1 MSTQR
6 RTFLK
11 TWWSPYLGEWRPFHD
26 NYIYASNT
34 GCTFSGSAVY
44 SPVPPTPSITPSPT
58 LTQTPSNTATSTPT
72 NTQTSTPTNTPSNTP
87 TLTPTTTPQITP
99 SVTQTNTP
107 TTTETLTA
115 TPTVTPTTT
124 TTLTATE
131 TCTPTATPQ
140 VTTTAT
146 NTSTPTNTP
155 TVTNS
160 PTTTTTL
167 TATPSQT
174 PSITPSVTPTKT
186 PGFTPTTT
194 LTPSPTTTT
203 TLTATQTQTPSITP
217 SPTAT
222 QPAFN
227 PSSIGNL
234 QYWFKATDGA
244 SVSSWTNNGLI
255 GGSLTQPTAANQPQI
270 VSNDTFGFGY
280 TGQSVNFTSRDWMYL
295 NHPSSATTFTG
306 KTFFFVANVKDRAT
320 TGWAIG
326 IQEASG
332 YTSSNSIFD
341 YQFYD
346 GSLTTVSRSRPGRRQ
361 FTFTTGSTLFAASGL
376 TTTGYTA
383 AVNDVVGT
391 SASTT
396 YIGTNAVYIGFG
408 YDSGSAN
415 VNDISVFEFLGYN
428 KLLTQSEF
436 DQVLNY
442 LKTKYAYSL
451 INPTPTPTATIT
463 RTPQLTSTPTQTPQ
477 VTSTPTRTPQ
487 VTPTPSLTS
496 NNYLYYNVEAY
507 NCSTC
512 ANTGITGVLKILWPS
527 VGGPNIG
534 WYYGGPGGSPSYKY
548 KIVSATSGPS
558 YNFLLDIP
566 WQGSA
571 NCGSITC

>member
-44 SPVPPTPSITPSPT
+44 SPVPPTPSMTASPT
-58 LTQTPSNTATSTPT
+58 LTQTPSNT
-72 NTQTSTPTNTPSNTP
+72 P
-87 TLTPTTTPQITP
+87 TLTPTATPQVTP
-99 SVTQTNTP
+99 SVTQTMTP

-131 TCTPTATPQ
+131 TSTPTATPQ

-174 PSITPSVTPTKT
+174 PSITPSVTPTQT

-234 QYWFKATDGA
+234 QYWFKSTDGA

-306 KTFFFVANVKDRAT
+306 KTFFFVANVKDRSTA
-320 TGWAIG
+320 GWAIG

-383 AVNDVVGT
+383 TVNDVVGT
-391 SASTT
+391 SASTV
-396 YIGTNAVYIGFG
+396 YAGTNAVYIGFG

-451 INPTPTPTATIT
+451 INPTPTPT
-463 RTPQLTSTPTQTPQ
+463 
-477 VTSTPTRTPQ
+477 
-487 VTPTPSLTS
+487 VTPTKTPSVTNSPTPTLGTG
-496 NNYLYYNVEAY
+496 YFFYNVEAY
-507 NCSTC
+507 DKSSCALVTTGTLKLKSNVYYALGNFVCSSSST
-512 ANTGITGVLKILWPS
+512 
-527 VGGPNIG
+527 
-534 WYYGGPGGSPSYKY
+534 YKY
-548 KIVSATSGPS
+548 KLISNASGPTATWTLETWIGGS
-558 YNFLLDIP
+558 NCAGLSCTIP
-566 WQGSA
+566 
-571 NCGSITC
+571 

>member
-58 LTQTPSNTATSTPT
+58 LTQTPSNT
-72 NTQTSTPTNTPSNTP
+72 P
-87 TLTPTTTPQITP
+87 TL
-99 SVTQTNTP
+99 
-107 TTTETLTA
+107 
-115 TPTVTPTTT
+115 TPTTT
-124 TTLTATE
+124 TTLTAS
-131 TCTPTATPQ
+131 P
-140 VTTTAT
+140 TTTPNAT
-146 NTSTPTNTP
+146 STSTPTSSLTPTPSVTETLTPTPSITQTNTP
-155 TVTNS
+155 SATPTLT

-167 TATPSQT
+167 TSTPNLTST
-174 PSITPSVTPTKT
+174 P
-186 PGFTPTTT
+186 T
-194 LTPSPTTTT
+194 LTPSPT
-203 TLTATQTQTPSITP
+203 S
-217 SPTAT
+217 SPA
-222 QPAFN
+222 PFD
-227 PSSIGNL
+227 PSSLGNL

-306 KTFFFVANVKDRAT
+306 KTFFFVANVKDRAN

-346 GSLTTVSRSRPGRRQ
+346 GSLTTVSRSKPGKRQ
-361 FTFTTGSTLFAASGL
+361 FTFTTGSTLFAGSGL

-391 SASTT
+391 SGTT
-396 YIGTNAVYIGFG
+396 AYNGTNAVYIGFG

-451 INPTPTPTATIT
+451 INPTPTPTAT
-463 RTPQLTSTPTQTPQ
+463 PTK
-477 VTSTPTRTPQ
+477 TPQ
-487 VTPTPSLTS
+487 VTPTNTPSPT
-496 NNYLYYNVEAY
+496 
-507 NCSTC
+507 
-512 ANTGITGVLKILWPS
+512 
-527 VGGPNIG
+527 
-534 WYYGGPGGSPSYKY
+534 
-548 KIVSATSGPS
+548 ATSGAS
-558 YNFLLDIP
+558 ICSLYFDANSSSNF
-566 WQGSA
+566 SA
-571 NCGSITC
+571 YTGTYTLSDDGTNQAKYLSALGAIVNCGQVSGTSWSLWYKISGSRTHLIGANDGNNVGRFTVMDLNPNNIPTCSYDYLGGNFSSDSILSGITRNGLIYPISGTSTTENGQSVTITFNLC

>member
-44 SPVPPTPSITPSPT
+44 SPVPPTPSMTASPT
-58 LTQTPSNTATSTPT
+58 QTLTPT
-72 NTQTSTPTNTPSNTP
+72 PTLTQTSTPTVTP
-87 TLTPTTTPQITP
+87 TLTPTATPQVTP
-99 SVTQTNTP
+99 SVTQTMTP

-131 TCTPTATPQ
+131 TSTPTATPQ

-146 NTSTPTNTP
+146 NTSTPTNTS

-174 PSITPSVTPTKT
+174 PSITPSVTQTKT

-217 SPTAT
+217 SATAT

-346 GSLTTVSRSRPGRRQ
+346 GSLTTVSRSRPGTRQ

-383 AVNDVVGT
+383 AVNDVLGT
-391 SASTT
+391 SASTI
-396 YIGTNAVYIGFG
+396 YAGTNAVYIGFG

-436 DQVLNY
+436 NQVLNY

-451 INPTPTPTATIT
+451 INPTPTPTV
-463 RTPQLTSTPTQTPQ
+463 TPTKTPS

-487 VTPTPSLTS
+487 VTPTPSVTS

-512 ANTGITGVLKILWPS
+512 ATTGLTGVLKIYWPT

-534 WYYGGPGGSPSYKY
+534 WYYGGPGGSPAYKY
-548 KIVSATSGPS
+548 RILSVASGPS
-558 YNFLLDIP
+558 FNYLLNAP
-566 WQGSA
+566 YQGSA
-571 NCGSITC
+571 NCGSFSC